1 MLRQTLQSLADQ
13 VTQVQFAVVVV
24 DNDPVGMA
32 GVPVAAAFFASGLLS
47 GLSVVEPHPGNCRA
61 CNRAFSEARARF
73 ESAQYILMIDDDEV
87 ADPEWLDRMV
97 GAARTHDVEIV
108 GGPVAP
114 HFIDGAP
121 RAFARH
127 PVYWPAYDR
136 SGFAPM
142 IYGSGNFLVRREAF
156 ERLDRPEFD
165 LRFNFLGGGD
175 MDFFTRCRR
184 AGFKFYWEQSA
195 RIVEHVPGARV
206 RTAWV
211 IQRGL
216 RIGAINYLVDRSG
229 SRSALGRLKLAAKN
243 GVLLPLSLFRFL
255 RLFIQGKP
263 ALVCAHPM
271 IVAIGRLTVCFGFE
285 PEQYR
290 FKPME
295 PKP

>member
-1 MLRQTLQSLADQ
+1 MLGQTLQSLADQ
-13 VTQVQFAVVVV
+13 ATEIPFAVVVV

-32 GVPVAAAFFASGLLS
+32 GVPVAEAFFASGLLS
-47 GLSVVEPHPGNCRA
+47 GLCVVERQPGNCRA
-61 CNRAFSEARARF
+61 CNRAFSEARAGF
-73 ESAQYILMIDDDEV
+73 GSARYILMIDDDEV

-97 GAARTHDVEIV
+97 EAARTHNVEIV

-114 HFIDGAP
+114 HFVEGAS

-142 IYGSGNFLVRREAF
+142 IYGSGNFLIRRDAF
-156 ERLDRPEFD
+156 ERLSLPEFD
-165 LRFNFLGGGD
+165 LRYNFLGGGD

-184 AGFKFYWEQSA
+184 AGFRFYWEQSA
-195 RIVEHVPGARV
+195 RIVEHVPGSRV

-229 SRSALGRLKLAAKN
+229 SRSAVGRLKLVAKN
-243 GVLLPLSLFRFL
+243 GVLIPLSVFRFL
-255 RLFIQGKP
+255 KLLAQGNP
-263 ALVCAHPM
+263 ALVCAHPV
-271 IVAIGRLTVCFGFE
+271 IVAVGRLTACIGFE

-290 FKPME
+290 FKPVE
-295 PKP
+295 AKP